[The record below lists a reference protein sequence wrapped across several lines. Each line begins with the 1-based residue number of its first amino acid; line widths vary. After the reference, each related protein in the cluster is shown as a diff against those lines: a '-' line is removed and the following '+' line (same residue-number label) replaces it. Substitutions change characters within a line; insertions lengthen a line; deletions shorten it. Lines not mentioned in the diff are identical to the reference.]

1 MDLDRWSYHHK
12 CTCLY
17 VHAYAPECTR
27 LCVHTRDHPCHAQMP
42 GVGQL
47 QVELESLHVSVAM
60 MIHFLPLQTVGDG
73 CSLHSDEYCAN
84 I

>member
-1 MDLDRWSYHHK
+1 
-12 CTCLY
+12 
-17 VHAYAPECTR
+17 
-27 LCVHTRDHPCHAQMP
+27 MP

>member
-1 MDLDRWSYHHK
+1 M

-17 VHAYAPECTR
+17 VHTHVSVRGCAP
-27 LCVHTRDHPCHAQMP
+27 HTRDHPCHAQMP